1 MSFILKSCFLL
12 IERVEKANPLSSC
25 SILHPCRSF
34 KPQFFHP
41 SVHLP
46 KQTLTIQTSIS
57 SSVYRTIFSPQSVDI
72 QKAPSS
78 PAHLFIHP
86 LSHRFFFFFSNPFLS
101 EVQTEG
107 AKVASR
113 FFCIYHGG
121 GRDRDED
128 LVTSPQF
135 KKSSLVNGV

>member
-12 IERVEKANPLSSC
+12 IERAGKANPLSSC

-57 SSVYRTIFSPQSVDI
+57 SSVYRTIFSPPISGYS
-72 QKAPSS
+72 KGPKLSS
-78 PAHLFIHP
+78 PSVYPSIVPSL
-86 LSHRFFFFFSNPFLS
+86 LFFFSNPFLS

-128 LVTSPQF
+128 LVTGPQF